1 MQQGTYQFFS
11 EFSFIRLHID
21 LTIDFVVDYSELT
34 LASLDQTLV
43 DLETSVQLKYLF
55 YLN

>member
-11 EFSFIRLHID
+11 EFNFIRLHID
-21 LTIDFVVDYSELT
+21 LTIDFVVDFSELT
-34 LASLDQTLV
+34 LVSLDQTLV